1 MGFPLMRTALFVPG
15 TRPDRVDKAMA
26 TQADT
31 VIIDL
36 EDAVPPEQKAQAR
49 QVVRDKLAEYPGQRI
64 MVRCNSRDTAFF
76 QDDLQALTGGELGT
90 LFVPKVETR
99 RDIDAINE
107 ALLKLEKAGGQP
119 EFSVNL
125 LCLIETALA
134 MENAFAIT
142 SQAAELPRACMVAF
156 GAADYATDMGI
167 ALTGHGRE
175 LYFPRYKI
183 SNASHAAGLPGPIDT
198 PYMYDLK
205 DLETCRADA
214 RRAWELGYTGK
225 LCIHPNQIDICNQ
238 VFSPTQEEMAFA
250 QKVIDAF
257 EQTRVLGQGV
267 LQVNGKFIDKPVV
280 ERCRRILALAE
291 RTTAGQTQ

>member
-36 EDAVPPEQKAQAR
+36 EDAVPPKQKTEAR
-49 QVVRDKLAEYPGQRI
+49 QVVRAKLAQYPGPRI
-64 MVRCNSRDTAFF
+64 MVRCNARGTGYY
-76 QDDLQALTGGELGT
+76 QDDLQALVGSKLST
-90 LFVPKVETR
+90 LFVPKVDTR
-99 RDIDAINE
+99 REIEAIND
-107 ALLKLEKAGGQP
+107 ALLKLEKTGGLP
-119 EFSVNL
+119 ESSINL

-134 MENAFAIT
+134 VENAFAVT
-142 SQAAELPRACMVAF
+142 SQAAGLQRACMVAF

-167 ALTGHGRE
+167 ALTSHGRE

-198 PYMYDLK
+198 PYMYDLH
-205 DLETCRADA
+205 DLDTCRADA
-214 RRAWELGYTGK
+214 RRACELGFTGK
-225 LCIHPNQIDICNQ
+225 LCIHPNQIGICNQ
-238 VFSPTQEEMAFA
+238 VFSPTEAEMAFA
-250 QKVIDAF
+250 KKIIEAF
-257 EQTRVLGQGV
+257 EQTRQSGQGV

-280 ERCRRILALAE
+280 ERCRRILKLAE
-291 RTTAGQTQ
+291 LTQADKDQ